1 MRLLRDQSGQIRIIE
16 AFFASILILSTI
28 ALIPSPPPAANTT
41 SEVLQMKSRN
51 VLMSLD
57 RSGYLSTLIEDGNWT
72 ALRKCV
78 MSLLS
83 SAIWYNLTVFDEN
96 MNVVNNTPIGSGSVA
111 GGEIVSIEYLCAST
125 DKDYGI
131 YVVRLQLAS
140 VT

>member
-83 SAIWYNLTVFDEN
+83 SAIWFNLTVFDEN
-96 MNVVNNTPIGSGSVA
+96 MNVVNNTPIGSGSVT

-125 DKDYGI
+125 DKDYRI